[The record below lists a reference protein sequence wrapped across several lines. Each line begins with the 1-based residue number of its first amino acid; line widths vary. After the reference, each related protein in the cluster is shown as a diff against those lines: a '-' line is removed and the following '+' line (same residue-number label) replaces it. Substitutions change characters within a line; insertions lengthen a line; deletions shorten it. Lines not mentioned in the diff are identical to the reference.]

1 MAISWYYIEGI
12 LINCGYVLMV
22 VLGLSLLTGFTG
34 LFSFGHAGFMAIGA
48 YVCSICTLK
57 LGLPFSF
64 GLVSG
69 GLAAMLV
76 GLLLGSF
83 TLKLKGDYFCIATLG
98 FGEAVRLIFDNVQ
111 ALGGARGLSGMRM
124 YTNFNVTV
132 LVSVIAVFALVCLIR
147 SRHGRNMVAIR
158 EDELAAQVS
167 GINVFKYKMMSLGIS
182 AFYAGIGGGLL
193 AHYMGYIQPAMF
205 KLVKSTEYTIIVIF
219 GGLGSI
225 TGSVVGALLLTFLPE
240 VLRQFENWRL
250 VLYGLAVI
258 IIMISRP
265 RGLMGGAEL
274 SIKGIIRFIKNPF
287 GLVGILSGAKNS
299 KGARGNGG

>member
-1 MAISWYYIEGI
+1 MSWYYIEGI

-48 YVCSICTLK
+48 YASALCTLY
-57 LGLPFSF
+57 LNIPYILALLIG
-64 GLVSG
+64 GLV
-69 GLAAMLV
+69 AMLA
-76 GLLLGSF
+76 GLFLGSF

-111 ALGGARGLSGMRM
+111 ALGGARGLSGMPM
-124 YTNFNVTV
+124 KTTLPVV
-132 LVSVIAVFALVCLIR
+132 LIISAIAVAALACLIR

-167 GINVFKYKMMSLGIS
+167 GINVFRYKMMALAIS
-182 AFYAGIGGGLL
+182 ALYAGIGGGML
-193 AHYMGYIQPAMF
+193 AHYMGYIQPLMF
-205 KLVKSTEYTIIVIF
+205 KMVKSTEYTIIVIF

-225 TGSVVGALLLTFLPE
+225 TGSVVGTLLLTFLPE
-240 VLRQFENWRL
+240 ILREFENWRL
-250 VLYGLAVI
+250 VIYGLAVI

-265 RGLMGGAEL
+265 QGLMGGKEFSVA
-274 SIKGIIRFIKNPF
+274 GIVHMLKKLFCRKP
-287 GLVGILSGAKNS
+287 VASVEE
-299 KGARGNGG
+299 GGRPNA

>member
-1 MAISWYYIEGI
+1 MGLSWYYIEGI
-12 LINCGYVLMV
+12 FINSGYVLMV

-48 YVCSICTLK
+48 YISSICTLK
-57 LGLPFSF
+57 LGLPFP
-64 GLVSG
+64 LALIAG
-69 GLAAMLV
+69 GCAAMVV
-76 GLLLGSF
+76 GLFLGSF

-98 FGEAVRLIFDNVQ
+98 FGEAVRLIFDNMK
-111 ALGGARGLSGMRM
+111 ALGGARGLGGMRM
-124 YTNFNVTV
+124 YTTFGVTV
-132 LVSVIAVFALVCLIR
+132 LVSAIAVFAMVCLIH

-167 GINVFKYKMMSLGIS
+167 GINVFKYKMMSLLIS
-182 AFYAGIGGGLL
+182 AFYAAVGGGLL

-205 KLVKSTEYTIIVIF
+205 KLVKSTEFTIVVIF

-225 TGSVVGALLLTFLPE
+225 TGSVVGAVLLTFLPE

-250 VLYGLAVI
+250 VFYGLAVI

-265 RGLMGGAEL
+265 RGLMGGSEL
-274 SIKGIIRFIKNPF
+274 SIKGIIRFFKNPF
-287 GLVGILSGAKNS
+287 GLAGKFAGAKNT
-299 KGARGNGG
+299 KGGRGNG